1 MAAKKDMSSTYILYF
16 VIFVLAVSLLIVG
29 TLLYYA
35 NNNNNSNK
43 KDIKGIIDRCPVC
56 PVCPVC
62 PACPSCPKVDS
73 RASSAASVSIP
84 VYPKEL
90 PSYDNNREYQQVSI
104 LTSNDE
110 NKPII
115 LPLFSKRANNHRDR
129 WNYYT
134 TTDKNT
140 MLRLPI
146 SHDNMKCDDDIG
158 CNEIY
163 DGNTIY
169 IEMYKGKTF
178 TATIYKKQAP
188 SYFAEKYS
196 IIKNNI

>member
-1 MAAKKDMSSTYILYF
+1 MVVKKNMNSTYILYF
-16 VIFVLAVSLLIVG
+16 VIFVLAILLLIVS

-35 NNNNNSNK
+35 NSNKSNK
-43 KDIKGIIDRCPVC
+43 KDIIVDKNVKVDSSPVC
-56 PVCPVC
+56 PSCPL
-62 PACPSCPKVDS
+62 CPSCPKIDN
-73 RASSAASVSIP
+73 SIP
-84 VYPKEL
+84 IYPKEL
-90 PSYDNNREYQQVSI
+90 PSYDNNREYQQVGI
-104 LTSNDE
+104 LTSNDDTE
-110 NKPII
+110 PII

-146 SHDNMKCDDDIG
+146 SYDNMKCDDDIG

-163 DGNTIY
+163 DGNTLY

-178 TATIYKKQAP
+178 TATIYKKQTL
-188 SYFAEKYS
+188 SYFADKY
-196 IIKNNI
+196 

>member
-1 MAAKKDMSSTYILYF
+1 MASKKNINGTYALYF
-16 VIFVLAVSLLIVG
+16 VIFILVLLLSIVS

-35 NNNNNSNK
+35 NNK
-43 KDIKGIIDRCPVC
+43 KAD
-56 PVCPVC
+56 
-62 PACPSCPKVDS
+62 CPKVDNCHCPKVDVEVEIKEIKS
-73 RASSAASVSIP
+73 SIP

-90 PSYDNNREYQQVSI
+90 PTYEDNRTYQQVGI
-104 LTSNDE
+104 LTSNDSDSSGSNE
-110 NKPII
+110 PTI

-146 SHDNMKCDDDIG
+146 RHDNMNCDDDIG

-163 DGNTIY
+163 DGNTLY

-178 TATIYKKQAP
+178 TATIYKKQTL
-188 SYFAEKYS
+188 SYFADIY
-196 IIKNNI
+196 

>member
-1 MAAKKDMSSTYILYF
+1 MVVKKNMNSTYILYF
-16 VIFVLAVSLLIVG
+16 VIFVLAILLLIVS

-35 NNNNNSNK
+35 NSNK
-43 KDIKGIIDRCPVC
+43 SVKVNSSPVC
-56 PVCPVC
+56 PSCPIC
-62 PACPSCPKVDS
+62 PSCPLCPSCPKIEN
-73 RASSAASVSIP
+73 SIP
-84 VYPKEL
+84 IYPKEL
-90 PSYDNNREYQQVSI
+90 PSYDNNREYQQVGI
-104 LTSNDE
+104 LTSNDDTE
-110 NKPII
+110 PII

-146 SHDNMKCDDDIG
+146 SHNNTKCDDDIG

-163 DGNTIY
+163 DGNTLY

-178 TATIYKKQAP
+178 TATIYKKQTL
-188 SYFAEKYS
+188 SYFADKY
-196 IIKNNI
+196 

>member
-1 MAAKKDMSSTYILYF
+1 MVAKKNMNSIYILYF
-16 VIFVLAVSLLIVG
+16 VIFFLAVSLLIVG

-35 NNNNNSNK
+35 RNNSNSNK
-43 KDIKGIIDRCPVC
+43 NVKVDRCPVC
-56 PVCPVC
+56 PSCPVC
-62 PACPSCPKVDS
+62 PACPKVDS
-73 RASSAASVSIP
+73 SSSSSSSSNNSNSNSSIP

-90 PSYDNNREYQQVSI
+90 PTYDNNREYQQVGI
-104 LTSNDE
+104 LTSNDD
-110 NKPII
+110 NDPII

-146 SHDNMKCDDDIG
+146 SRDNMKCDDDIG

-178 TATIYKKQAP
+178 TATIYKKQTL
-188 SYFAEKYS
+188 SYFADRY
-196 IIKNNI
+196 

>member
-1 MAAKKDMSSTYILYF
+1 MVFKKNMNNTYILYF
-16 VIFVLAVSLLIVG
+16 VIFVLIVLLLIIS
-29 TLLYYA
+29 TLLYYV
-35 NNNNNSNK
+35 NNNKNK
-43 KDIKGIIDRCPVC
+43 KDIILDDKNVKIDS
-56 PVCPVC
+56 
-62 PACPSCPKVDS
+62 CPSCPICPSCPNVKCNNN
-73 RASSAASVSIP
+73 IP
-84 VYPKEL
+84 IYPKEL
-90 PSYDNNREYQQVSI
+90 PSYDNNYEYQQVGI
-104 LTSNDE
+104 LTSNDNNE
-110 NKPII
+110 PII

-146 SHDNMKCDDDIG
+146 SYDNMKCDDDIG

-163 DGNTIY
+163 DGNTLY

-188 SYFAEKYS
+188 SYFADKY
-196 IIKNNI
+196 

>member
-1 MAAKKDMSSTYILYF
+1 MAVKKNINSLYILYF
-16 VIFVLAVSLLIVG
+16 AIFVLVVLLMIVS

-35 NNNNNSNK
+35 SNNKEIIVVDK
-43 KDIKGIIDRCPVC
+43 KVKVDSSITCPSC
-56 PVCPVC
+56 PLCPS
-62 PACPSCPKVDS
+62 CPSCPKVDNN
-73 RASSAASVSIP
+73 IP
-84 VYPKEL
+84 IYPKEL
-90 PSYDNNREYQQVSI
+90 PSYDNNREYQQVGI

-110 NKPII
+110 KEPII

-146 SHDNMKCDDDIG
+146 SFNNMNCDDDIG

-163 DGNTIY
+163 DGNTLN

-178 TATIYKKQAP
+178 IVTIYKKQTP
-188 SYFAEKYS
+188 LYFADKY
-196 IIKNNI
+196 

>member
-1 MAAKKDMSSTYILYF
+1 MASKNMSAAAASAPHILYF
-16 VIFVLAVSLLIVG
+16 LIVILTVSLLIVS

-35 NNNNNSNK
+35 YSNK
-43 KDIKGIIDRCPVC
+43 KESVVVEKNVKTSLCPQC
-56 PVCPVC
+56 PPCQS
-62 PACPSCPKVDS
+62 SCPK
-73 RASSAASVSIP
+73 AESAIP

-90 PSYDNNREYQQVSI
+90 PTYDNIREYQQVGI
-104 LTSNDE
+104 LTSNDDTE
-110 NKPII
+110 PII

-163 DGNTIY
+163 DGNTLY

-178 TATIYKKQAP
+178 KATIYKKQTP
-188 SYFAEKYS
+188 SYFADKY
-196 IIKNNI
+196 

>member
-1 MAAKKDMSSTYILYF
+1 MASKKTININDTYALYF
-16 VIFVLAVSLLIVG
+16 VIFILVVLLTIVS

-35 NNNNNSNK
+35 KDSNNK
-43 KDIKGIIDRCPVC
+43 KADCPKVEVC
-56 PVCPVC
+56 H
-62 PACPSCPKVDS
+62 CPKVDNCPKVDVEVKS
-73 RASSAASVSIP
+73 SIP

-90 PSYDNNREYQQVSI
+90 PTYDNSRAYQQVGI
-104 LTSNDE
+104 LTSNDSDSNE
-110 NKPII
+110 PTI

-146 SHDNMKCDDDIG
+146 RHDNMNCDDDIG

-163 DGNTIY
+163 DGNTLY

-178 TATIYKKQAP
+178 TATIYKKQTL
-188 SYFAEKYS
+188 SYFADKY
-196 IIKNNI
+196 

>member
-1 MAAKKDMSSTYILYF
+1 MVSKKNMNGINVLYF
-16 VIFVLAVSLLIVG
+16 LIFFLAVLLIIVSA
-29 TLLYYA
+29 LLYHVY
-35 NNNNNSNK
+35 NNNRK
-43 KDIKGIIDRCPVC
+43 KDIGVIEKNVKVDS
-56 PVCPVC
+56 
-62 PACPSCPKVDS
+62 CPSCPPPCSCK
-73 RASSAASVSIP
+73 AESAIP

-90 PSYDNNREYQQVSI
+90 PSYDNNREYQQVGI
-104 LTSNDE
+104 LTSNDNNE
-110 NKPII
+110 PII

-163 DGNTIY
+163 DGNTLY

-178 TATIYKKQAP
+178 TATIYKKQTL
-188 SYFAEKYS
+188 SYFADKY
-196 IIKNNI
+196 

>member
-1 MAAKKDMSSTYILYF
+1 MVFMKKMNSIYILYF
-16 VIFVLAVSLLIVG
+16 VIFVLAVLLLIVS
-29 TLLYYA
+29 TLFYYEY
-35 NNNNNSNK
+35 NNIK
-43 KDIKGIIDRCPVC
+43 KQKQDIIIVDKNVKIDSCPSC
-56 PVCPVC
+56 PM
-62 PACPSCPKVDS
+62 CPSCPKVDS
-73 RASSAASVSIP
+73 SIP
-84 VYPKEL
+84 IYPKEL
-90 PSYDNNREYQQVSI
+90 PSYDNNHEYQQVGI

-110 NKPII
+110 KEPVI

-146 SHDNMKCDDDIG
+146 SYNNMKCDDDIG

-163 DGNTIY
+163 DGNTLN

-178 TATIYKKQAP
+178 TATIYKKQTP
-188 SYFAEKYS
+188 SYFADKY
-196 IIKNNI
+196 

>member
-1 MAAKKDMSSTYILYF
+1 MVAKKNMNNTYILYF
-16 VIFVLAVSLLIVG
+16 VIFVLAILLLIVS

-35 NNNNNSNK
+35 KGTNSTNSNK
-43 KDIKGIIDRCPVC
+43 KEIIIIDKNVKVESCPL
-56 PVCPVC
+56 
-62 PACPSCPKVDS
+62 CPSCPKIDN
-73 RASSAASVSIP
+73 SIP
-84 VYPKEL
+84 IYPKEL
-90 PSYDNNREYQQVSI
+90 PSYNNNREYQQVGI
-104 LTSNDE
+104 LTSNDDKE
-110 NKPII
+110 PII

-163 DGNTIY
+163 DGNTLY

-178 TATIYKKQAP
+178 TATIYKKQTL
-188 SYFAEKYS
+188 SYFAEKY
-196 IIKNNI
+196 

>member
-1 MAAKKDMSSTYILYF
+1 MVVKKNMNSTYILYF
-16 VIFVLAVSLLIVG
+16 VIFVLAILLLIVS

-35 NNNNNSNK
+35 NSNNSVKVNSS
-43 KDIKGIIDRCPVC
+43 PA
-56 PVCPVC
+56 C
-62 PACPSCPKVDS
+62 PACPSCPVCPSCPKIEN
-73 RASSAASVSIP
+73 SIP
-84 VYPKEL
+84 IYPKEL
-90 PSYDNNREYQQVSI
+90 PSYDNNREYQQVGI
-104 LTSNDE
+104 LTSNDDTE
-110 NKPII
+110 PII

-146 SHDNMKCDDDIG
+146 SHNNTKCDDDIG

-163 DGNTIY
+163 DGNTLY

-178 TATIYKKQAP
+178 TATIYKKQTL
-188 SYFAEKYS
+188 SYFADKY
-196 IIKNNI
+196 

>member
-1 MAAKKDMSSTYILYF
+1 MVFIKKLNSIYILYF
-16 VIFVLAVSLLIVG
+16 VIFILAVLLLIVS
-29 TLLYYA
+29 TLFYNTY
-35 NNNNNSNK
+35 NNIK
-43 KDIKGIIDRCPVC
+43 KQDIIVDKNAKIDSCPL
-56 PVCPVC
+56 
-62 PACPSCPKVDS
+62 CPSCPKVDS
-73 RASSAASVSIP
+73 SIP
-84 VYPKEL
+84 IYPKEL
-90 PSYDNNREYQQVSI
+90 PSYDNNHEYQQVGI

-110 NKPII
+110 KEPII

-146 SHDNMKCDDDIG
+146 SYNNMKCDDDIG

-163 DGNTIY
+163 DGNTLN

-178 TATIYKKQAP
+178 TATIYKKQTP
-188 SYFAEKYS
+188 SYFADKY
-196 IIKNNI
+196 

>member
-1 MAAKKDMSSTYILYF
+1 MVSKKNNIHILYF
-16 VIFVLAVSLLIVG
+16 LIFLLAVSLIIVS

-35 NNNNNSNK
+35 YNNNNVK
-43 KDIKGIIDRCPVC
+43 KDIGVFEKNVKVDS
-56 PVCPVC
+56 
-62 PACPSCPKVDS
+62 CPSCPPPCTCK
-73 RASSAASVSIP
+73 AESAIP

-90 PSYDNNREYQQVSI
+90 PSYDNNREYQQIGI
-104 LTSNDE
+104 LTSNDSDSKE
-110 NKPII
+110 PII

-146 SHDNMKCDDDIG
+146 SHDNMKCDDDLG

-163 DGNTIY
+163 DGNTLY

-178 TATIYKKQAP
+178 TATIYKKQTL
-188 SYFAEKYS
+188 SYFADKY
-196 IIKNNI
+196 

>member
-35 NNNNNSNK
+35 NNNSNSNSNK
-43 KDIKGIIDRCPVC
+43 NDIKDRCPVC
-56 PVCPVC
+56 PICPTC
-62 PACPSCPKVDS
+62 PTCPTCPKVDS
-73 RASSAASVSIP
+73 RVSSNSVSSSIP

-90 PSYDNNREYQQVSI
+90 PSYDNNREYQQVGI
-104 LTSNDE
+104 LTSNDDNE
-110 NKPII
+110 PII

-163 DGNTIY
+163 DGNTLY

-178 TATIYKKQAP
+178 KATIYKKQAP
-188 SYFAEKYS
+188 SYFAEKY
-196 IIKNNI
+196 

>member
-1 MAAKKDMSSTYILYF
+1 MVMASKKTININDTYALYF
-16 VIFVLAVSLLIVG
+16 VIFILVVLLSIVS

-35 NNNNNSNK
+35 NNK
-43 KDIKGIIDRCPVC
+43 KTIDAKVEVC
-56 PVCPVC
+56 H
-62 PACPSCPKVDS
+62 CPKVDVDVKVKEVKS
-73 RASSAASVSIP
+73 SIP

-90 PSYDNNREYQQVSI
+90 PTYEDNRTSRVYQQVGI
-104 LTSNDE
+104 LTSNDNDSNE
-110 NKPII
+110 PTI

-146 SHDNMKCDDDIG
+146 RHDNMNCDDDIG

-163 DGNTIY
+163 DGNTLY

-178 TATIYKKQAP
+178 TATIYKKQTL
-188 SYFAEKYS
+188 SYFADKY
-196 IIKNNI
+196 

>member
-1 MAAKKDMSSTYILYF
+1 MVVKKNINNTYILYF
-16 VIFVLAVSLLIVG
+16 VIFVLAVLLLIVSY
-29 TLLYYA
+29 LFYYYYSKS
-35 NNNNNSNK
+35 NNSNK
-43 KDIKGIIDRCPVC
+43 KDIIIVDKNVKIDSCPACPVC

-62 PACPSCPKVDS
+62 PNVNN
-73 RASSAASVSIP
+73 SIP
-84 VYPKEL
+84 IYPKEL
-90 PSYDNNREYQQVSI
+90 PSYDNNREYQQVGI

-110 NKPII
+110 KEPII
-115 LPLFSKRANNHRDR
+115 LPLFSKRANNHSDR

-163 DGNTIY
+163 DGNTLY

-178 TATIYKKQAP
+178 TVTIYKKQALT
-188 SYFAEKYS
+188 YFADKY
-196 IIKNNI
+196 

>member
-1 MAAKKDMSSTYILYF
+1 MVSKKNMNGINVLYF
-16 VIFVLAVSLLIVG
+16 LIFFLAVMLIIVSA
-29 TLLYYA
+29 LLYHVY
-35 NNNNNSNK
+35 NSNNIK
-43 KDIKGIIDRCPVC
+43 KDIGVIEKNVKVDS
-56 PVCPVC
+56 
-62 PACPSCPKVDS
+62 CPSCPPPCSCK
-73 RASSAASVSIP
+73 AESAIP

-90 PSYDNNREYQQVSI
+90 PSYDNNREYQQVGI
-104 LTSNDE
+104 LTSNDNNE
-110 NKPII
+110 PII

-163 DGNTIY
+163 DGNTLY

-178 TATIYKKQAP
+178 TATIYKKQTL
-188 SYFAEKYS
+188 SYFADKY
-196 IIKNNI
+196 

>member
-1 MAAKKDMSSTYILYF
+1 MVAKKNMNSIYILYF

-35 NNNNNSNK
+35 RNNSNK
-43 KDIKGIIDRCPVC
+43 NVKVDSSLLRPSCPSCPVC
-56 PVCPVC
+56 PSC
-62 PACPSCPKVDS
+62 PACPKVDS
-73 RASSAASVSIP
+73 GSNNNSNNSSIP

-90 PSYDNNREYQQVSI
+90 PTYDNNREYQQVGI
-104 LTSNDE
+104 LTSNDD
-110 NKPII
+110 NDPII

-146 SHDNMKCDDDIG
+146 SRDNMKCDDDIG

-178 TATIYKKQAP
+178 TATIYKKQTL
-188 SYFAEKYS
+188 SYFADRY
-196 IIKNNI
+196 

>member
-1 MAAKKDMSSTYILYF
+1 MASKNMFAPHILYF
-16 VIFVLAVSLLIVG
+16 LIVILAVSLLIVS

-35 NNNNNSNK
+35 YSNK
-43 KDIKGIIDRCPVC
+43 KEGVVVEKNVKTSLCPQC
-56 PVCPVC
+56 PPCQS
-62 PACPSCPKVDS
+62 SCPK
-73 RASSAASVSIP
+73 AESAIP

-90 PSYDNNREYQQVSI
+90 PTYDNNREYQQVGI
-104 LTSNDE
+104 LTSNDDTE
-110 NKPII
+110 PII

-163 DGNTIY
+163 DGNTLY
-169 IEMYKGKTF
+169 IEMYRGKTF
-178 TATIYKKQAP
+178 KATIYKKQTP
-188 SYFAEKYS
+188 SYFADKY
-196 IIKNNI
+196 

>member
-1 MAAKKDMSSTYILYF
+1 MAYKKTSVAVFYVIIVILAF
-16 VIFVLAVSLLIVG
+16 LLLLVS

-35 NNNNNSNK
+35 YSNK
-43 KDIKGIIDRCPVC
+43 TEKNVKVVDRCLSC
-56 PVCPVC
+56 PP
-62 PACPSCPKVDS
+62 CPKVDVDVDVKS
-73 RASSAASVSIP
+73 SIP

-90 PSYDNNREYQQVSI
+90 PTYDNNRESNAGAAYQQVGI
-104 LTSNDE
+104 LTSNDNDSNE
-110 NKPII
+110 PTI

-146 SHDNMKCDDDIG
+146 RHDNMNCDDDIG

-163 DGNTIY
+163 DGNTLY

-178 TATIYKKQAP
+178 TATIYKKQTL
-188 SYFAEKYS
+188 SYFADKY
-196 IIKNNI
+196 

>member
-1 MAAKKDMSSTYILYF
+1 MVSKKNMNGINVLYF
-16 VIFVLAVSLLIVG
+16 LIFFLAVLLIIVSA
-29 TLLYYA
+29 LLYHVY
-35 NNNNNSNK
+35 NSNRK
-43 KDIKGIIDRCPVC
+43 KDIGVIEKNVKVDS
-56 PVCPVC
+56 
-62 PACPSCPKVDS
+62 CPSCPPPCSCK
-73 RASSAASVSIP
+73 AESAIP

-90 PSYDNNREYQQVSI
+90 PSYDNNREYQQVGI
-104 LTSNDE
+104 LTSNDNNE
-110 NKPII
+110 PII

-163 DGNTIY
+163 DGNTLY

-178 TATIYKKQAP
+178 TATIYKKQTL
-188 SYFAEKYS
+188 SYFADKY
-196 IIKNNI
+196 

>member
-1 MAAKKDMSSTYILYF
+1 MIFKKNLNNTYILYF
-16 VIFVLAVSLLIVG
+16 VIFVLIVLLLIIS

-35 NNNNNSNK
+35 NNNKNK
-43 KDIKGIIDRCPVC
+43 KNIIIDDKNVKIDS
-56 PVCPVC
+56 
-62 PACPSCPKVDS
+62 CPSCPICPLCPICPSCPNVKCNNNN
-73 RASSAASVSIP
+73 IP
-84 VYPKEL
+84 IYPKEL
-90 PSYDNNREYQQVSI
+90 PTYDNNYEYQQVGI
-104 LTSNDE
+104 LTSNDNNE
-110 NKPII
+110 PII

-146 SHDNMKCDDDIG
+146 SYDNMKCDDDIG

-188 SYFAEKYS
+188 SYFADKY
-196 IIKNNI
+196 

>member
-1 MAAKKDMSSTYILYF
+1 MVAKKNMNSIYILYF
-16 VIFVLAVSLLIVG
+16 LIFVLAVSLLIVG

-35 NNNNNSNK
+35 NNNSNSNK
-43 KDIKGIIDRCPVC
+43 NVKVDRCPVC
-56 PVCPVC
+56 PSCPTC
-62 PACPSCPKVDS
+62 PACPKVDT
-73 RASSAASVSIP
+73 SSSGSSSIP
-84 VYPKEL
+84 IYPKEL
-90 PSYDNNREYQQVSI
+90 PTYDNNREYQQVGI
-104 LTSNDE
+104 LTSNDD
-110 NKPII
+110 NDPII

-146 SHDNMKCDDDIG
+146 SRDNMKCDDDIG

-178 TATIYKKQAP
+178 TATIYKKQTP
-188 SYFAEKYS
+188 SYFADRY
-196 IIKNNI
+196 

>member
-1 MAAKKDMSSTYILYF
+1 MAIKKNINSIYILYF
-16 VIFVLAVSLLIVG
+16 AIFVLAVLLMIVS

-35 NNNNNSNK
+35 RSNEGNN
-43 KDIKGIIDRCPVC
+43 KDIIVIDKKVK
-56 PVCPVC
+56 VDSSI
-62 PACPSCPKVDS
+62 ACPSCPACPK
-73 RASSAASVSIP
+73 AENSIP
-84 VYPKEL
+84 IYPKEL
-90 PSYDNNREYQQVSI
+90 PSYDNNREYQQVGI

-110 NKPII
+110 KEPII

-163 DGNTIY
+163 DGNTLY

-178 TATIYKKQAP
+178 TATIYKKQTL
-188 SYFAEKYS
+188 SYFADKY
-196 IIKNNI
+196 

>member
-1 MAAKKDMSSTYILYF
+1 MGVKKNMNNTHILYF
-16 VIFVLAVSLLIVG
+16 VIFVLAILLLIVS

-35 NNNNNSNK
+35 KGTNSNK
-43 KDIKGIIDRCPVC
+43 KEIIIIDKNVK
-56 PVCPVC
+56 VES
-62 PACPSCPKVDS
+62 CPSCPSCPTCPKIDN
-73 RASSAASVSIP
+73 SIP
-84 VYPKEL
+84 IYPKEL
-90 PSYDNNREYQQVSI
+90 PSYDNNREYQQVGI
-104 LTSNDE
+104 LTSNDDKE
-110 NKPII
+110 PII

-163 DGNTIY
+163 DGNTLY

-178 TATIYKKQAP
+178 IATIYKKQALL
-188 SYFAEKYS
+188 YFADKY
-196 IIKNNI
+196 

>member
-1 MAAKKDMSSTYILYF
+1 MAVSKKTININGTYALYF
-16 VIFVLAVSLLIVG
+16 VIFILVLLLTIVS

-35 NNNNNSNK
+35 NNK
-43 KDIKGIIDRCPVC
+43 KEDKK
-56 PVCPVC
+56 
-62 PACPSCPKVDS
+62 AYCPKVDNCHCPKVDVEVDVKEIKS
-73 RASSAASVSIP
+73 SIP

-90 PSYDNNREYQQVSI
+90 PTYEDNSVSSVSRVYQQVGI
-104 LTSNDE
+104 LTSNDSDSNE
-110 NKPII
+110 PTI

-129 WNYYT
+129 CNYYT

-146 SHDNMKCDDDIG
+146 RHDNMNCDDDIG

-163 DGNTIY
+163 DGNTLY

-178 TATIYKKQAP
+178 TATIYKKQTP
-188 SYFAEKYS
+188 SYFADKY
-196 IIKNNI
+196 

>member
-1 MAAKKDMSSTYILYF
+1 MVAKKNMNNTYILYF
-16 VIFVLAVSLLIVG
+16 IIFILTILLLIVS

-35 NNNNNSNK
+35 NSNK
-43 KDIKGIIDRCPVC
+43 KDIIIVDKNVK
-56 PVCPVC
+56 VDS
-62 PACPSCPKVDS
+62 CPSCPKIDN
-73 RASSAASVSIP
+73 SIP
-84 VYPKEL
+84 IYPKEL
-90 PSYDNNREYQQVSI
+90 PSYDNNREYQQVGI
-104 LTSNDE
+104 LTSNDDKE
-110 NKPII
+110 PII

-163 DGNTIY
+163 DGNTLY

-178 TATIYKKQAP
+178 TATIYKKQTL
-188 SYFAEKYS
+188 SYFADKY
-196 IIKNNI
+196 